1 MMQITPLMN
10 QLGALSASSEAP
22 GVEEGGDAL
31 FTSQLLGFLGQVQ
44 VGGAKPD
51 EAEQPSLLQNLK
63 LLLQAE
69 SLSGLGVPEG
79 ELDAQSD
86 GEEVTMEDMA
96 ELLGIDVEAL
106 QAFHA
111 ALLKEMHITSGSV
124 EPPDD
129 LQELVAGI
137 LHLSKE
143 LPSDI
148 KSQPLEQAVKL
159 IRAMQLLSASGKSE
173 WNDTFESAQIKE
185 ALKELLIRIEGTG
198 QAVTRKEPQLKAG
211 NQGDK
216 VSRDVPAGLNAFQPA
231 TSSQGIST
239 ATVKASLFIKPEQPE
254 SVVQQ
259 FQSLLGKSQFSSM
272 GSMSKL
278 FIKLYPEHLG
288 SVRIELLQQNGV
300 MTAKILASSASAKE
314 MLDSHLQGLKQAFH
328 SQNIQVDKIEV
339 SQSLSDPERAFKG
352 QSHQQPKEHGQ
363 KQGGHDREQDADID
377 TDFKELLIKNEQ
389 VIT

>member
-1 MMQITPLMN
+1 MMQINSLMN
-10 QLGALSASSEAP
+10 QLGALSASSHAQGEPEA
-22 GVEEGGDAL
+22 GGDAI

-44 VGGAKPD
+44 VAGATPE
-51 EAEQPSLLQNLK
+51 EAEKPSLLKNLQ
-63 LLLQAE
+63 LLLQTD
-69 SLSGLGVPEG
+69 SLSGLGITEE
-79 ELDAQSD
+79 ELKTQSD
-86 GEEVTMEDMA
+86 YEEVTMEDMA
-96 ELLGIDVEAL
+96 KLLGIDVDAL

-111 ALLKEMHITSGSV
+111 ALLKDMHITPGNI
-124 EPPDD
+124 ELPDD

-137 LHLSKE
+137 LQLSKE
-143 LPSDI
+143 LPSEI
-148 KSQPLEQAVKL
+148 KSQPLEQVVKL
-159 IRAMQLLSASGKSE
+159 IRAMELLSASGKSE
-173 WNDTFESAQIKE
+173 WNSTFESTQIKE
-185 ALKELLIRIEGTG
+185 TLKDLLIRMEGAG
-198 QAVTRKEPQLKAG
+198 QAVSRKEPDLKAG
-211 NQGDK
+211 NQVDK
-216 VSRDVPAGLNAFQPA
+216 VSREVPVGVNAFQPA
-231 TSSQGIST
+231 TSAQST
-239 ATVKASLFIKPEQPE
+239 VTVKASLFVKPEQPE

-259 FQSLLGKSQFSSM
+259 FQNLLGKSQFSSM

-339 SQSLSDPERAFKG
+339 SQSLSDPEKAFRG
-352 QSHQQPKEHGQ
+352 QSQQQPKEHGQ
-363 KQGGHDREQDADID
+363 KQGGHDREPDSDID

>member
-1 MMQITPLMN
+1 MMQITPMMN

-22 GVEEGGDAL
+22 GVEAGGDAL

-44 VGGAKPD
+44 VGRATHA
-51 EAEQPSLLQNLK
+51 EAEQPSLLQNLQH
-63 LLLQAE
+63 LLQTD

-79 ELDAQSD
+79 ELDGKSD

-96 ELLGIDVEAL
+96 ELLGIEVEAL

-124 EPPDD
+124 EAPDD

-137 LHLSKE
+137 LQLSKE
-143 LPSDI
+143 LPSAI

-185 ALKELLIRIEGTG
+185 SLKELLVRMEGTG
-198 QAVTRKEPQLKAG
+198 QAVTRKDPDLKTG
-211 NQGDK
+211 NQVDK
-216 VSRDVPAGLNAFQPA
+216 VSREVPASVNAFQPA
-231 TSSQGIST
+231 TSAQSKV
-239 ATVKASLFIKPEQPE
+239 TVKASLFVKPEQPE

>member
-1 MMQITPLMN
+1 MMQITPMMN

-22 GVEEGGDAL
+22 GVEAGGDAL

-44 VGGAKPD
+44 VGGATPA
-51 EAEQPSLLQNLK
+51 EAEQPSLLQNLQH
-63 LLLQAE
+63 LLQTD
-69 SLSGLGVPEG
+69 SLSGLGVPEE
-79 ELDAQSD
+79 ELDGKSD
-86 GEEVTMEDMA
+86 GEELTMEDMA

-124 EPPDD
+124 EAPDD

-137 LHLSKE
+137 LQLSKE
-143 LPSDI
+143 LPSAI

-185 ALKELLIRIEGTG
+185 SLKELLVRMEGTG
-198 QAVTRKEPQLKAG
+198 QAVTRKDPDLKTG
-211 NQGDK
+211 NQVDK
-216 VSRDVPAGLNAFQPA
+216 VSREVPASVNAFQPA
-231 TSSQGIST
+231 TSAQST
-239 ATVKASLFIKPEQPE
+239 VTVKASLFVKPEQPE

-259 FQSLLGKSQFSSM
+259 FQSLLGKTQFSSM